1 MPGNCCS
8 LVHHISGVCNT
19 CPNNEECNL
28 KVILEMKRKLD
39 DPTKPVAEL
48 TSTYLEFRGEAID

>member
-1 MPGNCCS
+1 MSNNCCS

-28 KVILEMKRKLD
+28 KIILAMQKTIDTPINQEQYWEEQGPLNI
-39 DPTKPVAEL
+39 
-48 TSTYLEFRGEAID
+48 GEAID